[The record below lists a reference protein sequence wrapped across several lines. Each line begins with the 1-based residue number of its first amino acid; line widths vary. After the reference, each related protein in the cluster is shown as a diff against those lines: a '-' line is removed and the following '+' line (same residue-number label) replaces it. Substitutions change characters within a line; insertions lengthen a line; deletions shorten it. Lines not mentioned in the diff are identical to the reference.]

1 MGTQT
6 FESLLNMI
14 RPGIEKMCFS
24 TGIVYRTIEAFE
36 TP

>member
-1 MGTQT
+1 MGPQT
-6 FESLLNMI
+6 FGYFFNMI
-14 RPGIEKMCFS
+14 RPGIKKCGFS